1 MDCDGPSLAAG
12 GDAGVALVDL
22 EGDVGLFV
30 LVSARLMDR
39 EEGVL
44 LPTRF
49 RPWARVRPTTPAP
62 MIITGFSMA
71 IVAQSS
77 RCCCGED

>member
-1 MDCDGPSLAAG
+1 VDRDGPSLAAR
-12 GDAGVALVDL
+12 GDAGVTLVDL
-22 EGDVGLFV
+22 ERDVGLFV
-30 LVSARLMDR
+30 LVSARLMDS
-39 EEGVL
+39 EEGML

-49 RPWARVRPTTPAP
+49 RPCARVRPTTPAP
-62 MIITGFSMA
+62 MIMTGFSMA